1 MKLPRISSL
10 FFVSALSVATVPAF
24 AEIDFGNIA
33 FVGDSITQGA
43 GVENTA
49 KDKSLSY
56 RYPLWKIF
64 VSNGVAWNPVGSMS
78 TFLDGSSAS
87 ASQTSDFLGNV
98 YDNTSEGHYGWRTY
112 DFLNGPTDR
121 NQASG
126 SGKLSEWLTNA
137 TYYPDGT
144 PDTVTLLLGVND
156 LSYNKSVAETAA
168 NAKSIIQQYQQKN
181 PNVTVH
187 VFSVLPTNQASWN
200 GVADAQERIR
210 EYNAELKKQISSGEW
225 NTENSTVKYHDIT
238 TGFDAAGF
246 TSDNVHPNAGGALLV
261 AKNIA
266 VALGLNPVIDLGKPQ
281 VKASELKTQ
290 VEFAQDESSWTA
302 TAKTGTATRDF
313 EKTVFNSHTWGV
325 DSNGC
330 LDIST
335 VATGGSDIRLNW
347 ANGTLQEFTLEM
359 SVKMDKTDR
368 TNNHLGIF
376 AGNGSGVGVL
386 YVGESGIF
394 WNDTSTLL
402 YGGIS
407 EEYKTYFAT
416 TDFIDVRIAYMFN
429 EDSTTEGGFYVWL
442 NGELIGD
449 CLSGIANSSV
459 VNQFKNTLLI
469 GDIGSAYAVDALIE
483 NIAFETGAVYQP
495 SSVPEPSAFGMLAGL
510 GALALVA
517 SRRKRK

>member
-1 MKLPRISSL
+1 MKLPQITSL
-10 FFVSALSVATVPAF
+10 FLVSALSVATVPAF
-24 AEIDFGNIA
+24 ADIDFGNIA

-49 KDKSLSY
+49 TDKSLSY

-87 ASQTSDFLGNV
+87 ASQTPDFLGNV

-112 DFLNGPTDR
+112 DFLKGPEGR

-126 SGKLSEWLTNA
+126 SGNLSEWLTNA

-156 LSYNKSVAETAA
+156 LSYNKSVEETAA
-168 NAKSIIQQYQQKN
+168 NAKAIIQQYQAKN

-200 GVADAQERIR
+200 GVTDAQERIR

-246 TSDNVHPNAGGALLV
+246 TSDNVHPNASGALIV

-266 VALGLNPVIDLGKPQ
+266 SALGLNPVIDLGKSQ
-281 VKASELKTQ
+281 VKASALKTQ
-290 VEFAQDESSWTA
+290 VEFSQGESSWEA
-302 TAKTGTATRDF
+302 TAKTGTVSQGFKQTAA
-313 EKTVFNSHTWGV
+313 NSHKWGV

-335 VATGGSDIRLNW
+335 VATGGSDIRLDW
-347 ANGTLQEFTLEM
+347 ASGVAQEFTLEL

-368 TNNHLGIF
+368 TNNFLGVF
-376 AGNGSGVGVL
+376 AGNGDDEVGVL
-386 YVGESGIF
+386 YIGESGIF
-394 WNDTSTLL
+394 WGNTSTLL

-407 EEYKTYFAT
+407 EAYKTYFAT
-416 TDFIDVRIAYMFN
+416 KDFVDVRIAYMFN
-429 EDSTTEGGFYVWL
+429 EGSTTDGRFYVWL
-442 NGELIGD
+442 NGDLIGD
-449 CLSGIANSSV
+449 SLTGNTNIA
-459 VNQFKNTLLI
+459 QYKNTLLI
-469 GDIGSAYAVDALIE
+469 GDIGGGYAVDALIK
-483 NIAFETGAVYQP
+483 NISFETGAVYQP
-495 SSVPEPSAFGMLAGL
+495 ILAPEPSAFGMLAGL

-517 SRRKRK
+517 SRRRRK